1 MATSDCGKPLI
12 SLKEPSLAASDA
24 DTTEV
29 ERRKHKTKCQQPF
42 PFMALPP
49 ELRLQVY
56 ESLFQDAL
64 NDTVQKRT
72 YAFPRGGI
80 RRRISHRAALRHHI
94 KAAMAILHTCGT
106 VRGEAAA
113 IAFQTADTY
122 IKSTLSS
129 LKQLGVDCE
138 SHDHDSVGRV
148 ERSAGDENIF
158 ERYRELMQRYA
169 DLCVDHD
176 ALRIVKESVYG
187 RRHGESL
194 KMLAED

>member
-1 MATSDCGKPLI
+1 MATSDRGNPLM
-12 SLKEPSLAASDA
+12 SLKQRSSTALDA

-29 ERRKHKTKCQQPF
+29 ERRNHKTKRQQPF

-64 NDTVQKRT
+64 NDTVHKRT
-72 YAFPRGGI
+72 YAFPRSGI
-80 RRRISHRAALRHHI
+80 RRRVSHRAALRNHI
-94 KAAMAILHTCGT
+94 KAVIAILHTCGT

-122 IKSTLSS
+122 VKATLLS
-129 LKQLGVDCE
+129 LKQLGADCE

-148 ERSAGDENIF
+148 ERARSDDNIF

-169 DLCVDHD
+169 DLCVVHD
-176 ALRIVKESVYG
+176 ALRLVKGNVYG
-187 RRHGESL
+187 SRHEDSL
-194 KMLAED
+194 KMLAEE